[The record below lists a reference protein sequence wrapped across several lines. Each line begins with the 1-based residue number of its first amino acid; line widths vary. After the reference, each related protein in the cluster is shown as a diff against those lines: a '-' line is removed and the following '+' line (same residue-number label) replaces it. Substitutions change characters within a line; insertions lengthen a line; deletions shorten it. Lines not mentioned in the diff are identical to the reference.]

1 MCPPCTLVILRHRPI
16 LHRLLP
22 TIQSKCSTMTAVLN
36 NPTTKSMSTALTVT
50 MRATHT
56 SQTISN
62 RMQPEATAVTT
73 AQAQTNSIMKN
84 HKVAKHYDEDVS
96 PHGHLVTK
104 LLTSAFAEL
113 NNHKVTNPIR
123 TRGARRVR
131 KSRRKS
137 GRRSTTSR
145 TGSNVDERVESA
157 IDHERQE
164 IHIGDIDPN
173 C

>member
-1 MCPPCTLVILRHRPI
+1 MGCPPCTLVILRHRPI

-22 TIQSKCSTMTAVLN
+22 IIQSKCSTMTAVLN

-56 SQTISN
+56 NQTISS
-62 RMQPEATAVTT
+62 RMPPEATAVTT

-84 HKVAKHYDEDVS
+84 HRVAKHYDEDVS
-96 PHGHLVTK
+96 PHG
-104 LLTSAFAEL
+104 
-113 NNHKVTNPIR
+113 

-137 GRRSTTSR
+137 GRRSTPSR

-157 IDHERQE
+157 IDH
-164 IHIGDIDPN
+164 
-173 C
+173 